1 MLIENDNRFHTL
13 YLVVRLSAL
22 YKKSWILIRL
32 RHSNILYIRMLPM
45 YNNITMYHMYLTV
58 ENLWKTL
65 QDLWKTLWSVWKQ
78 MDVAYITPT
87 CKLIISL

>member
-1 MLIENDNRFHTL
+1 MLIENDNHFHTL

-22 YKKSWILIRL
+22 YKKTWILIRL
-32 RHSNILYIRMLPM
+32 RHSYILYIRVLPM
-45 YNNITMYHMYLTV
+45 YICSVIPTCV

-87 CKLIISL
+87 CKIIISL

>member
-1 MLIENDNRFHTL
+1 MLIENDNHFHTP

-22 YKKSWILIRL
+22 YKKTWILIRL
-32 RHSNILYIRMLPM
+32 KIVKMITIFMYKM
-45 YNNITMYHMYLTV
+45 YNNITMYKLYLTV
-58 ENLWKTL
+58 EKLWKTL

-87 CKLIISL
+87 CKIIISL